1 MFFKSSRNILNL
13 NGMVMIILGLIF
25 IIFPEKF
32 TLLTFPQTINNPVAL
47 EVGVISRIIM
57 GAFSIYIG
65 LVLYSSRK
73 LIRSGAQKL
82 LLVSS
87 LGFFII
93 FCACVY
99 VFIINNSIIHIIGLF
114 IFPLLSL
121 LSLYVATRK
130 FQN

>member
-57 GAFSIYIG
+57 GAFCISIG
-65 LVLYSSRK
+65 LVLYSSSRS
-73 LIRSGAQKL
+73 IRLGAQRL
-82 LLVSS
+82 LLASS